1 MMKYLTYW
9 SAWKE
14 KDICPSKYPF
24 HALSLKFSVLLP
36 SDDFIFIA
44 GKLSDVV
51 LLSLA
56 MAFFSQVGH
65 ENKST
70 VAAFWKYSLF
80 SLPQNVTEDLLD
92 SFICFRKYLLH
103 LSHKTLKKYC
113 GRVLFIS
120 PTM

>member
-1 MMKYLTYW
+1 MMEYLTYW
-9 SAWKE
+9 SAQKE
-14 KDICPSKYPF
+14 KDICLSKYPF
-24 HALSLKFSVLLP
+24 HALSLKISLLLP
-36 SDDFIFIA
+36 SDDFVFIA
-44 GKLSDVV
+44 GKRSEVV

-103 LSHKTLKKYC
+103 LGHETLKKYC
-113 GRVLFIS
+113 SRILFIS